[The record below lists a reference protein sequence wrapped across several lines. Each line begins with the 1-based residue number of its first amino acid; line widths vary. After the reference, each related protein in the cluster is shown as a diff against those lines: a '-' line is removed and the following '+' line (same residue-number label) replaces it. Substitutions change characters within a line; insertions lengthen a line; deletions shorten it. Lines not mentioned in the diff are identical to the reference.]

1 MATKTNAET
10 ETKVETETVTDN
22 VEAEFQEVSD
32 ELKEILFDIRTYI
45 MEALTPIPN
54 DLDRE
59 RLREELDTERG

>member
-10 ETKVETETVTDN
+10 ETKVETETVMDN

>member
-1 MATKTNAET
+1 METKTSAET
-10 ETKVETETVTDN
+10 ASGIDQ
-22 VEAEFQEVSD
+22 VEAELQEVKD

-45 MEALTPIPN
+45 MEAQTPIPN